1 MKEKVEKKIIYISSM
16 GGHLKE
22 LLALK
27 KSMKKFK
34 SYIITE
40 KTEAT
45 SFLKDLEK
53 RKIEENIEKNNE
65 ENNENEDFFE
75 KVYYLPYG
83 TKKNIIKYFFVF
95 IAMIIKSIY
104 FLIKIRPKA
113 IVTTGTHTAV
123 PICYIGKLFGCK
135 IVYIETFANITTKTL
150 AGKILYPITD
160 KFIVQ
165 WESMKKLY
173 PKADYYGGIF

>member
-1 MKEKVEKKIIYISSM
+1 MEKKIIYISSM

-27 KSMKKFK
+27 KSMKHFK
-34 SYIITE
+34 SYIVTE
-40 KTEAT
+40 KTDAT
-45 SFLKDLEK
+45 SFLKDLQK
-53 RKIEENIEKNNE
+53 TKNNKST
-65 ENNENEDFFE
+65 NNCSNDNDIFFE
-75 KVYYLPYG
+75 EVYYLPYG
-83 TKKNIIKYFFVF
+83 TKKNIFKYIIIFLM
-95 IAMIIKSIY
+95 MIFKSIY
-104 FLIKIRPKA
+104 ILLNIRPKA

-123 PICYIGKLFGCK
+123 PICYIGKIFGVK

-150 AGKILYPITD
+150 AGKIIYPIAD

-173 PKADYYGGIF
+173 PKSEYFGGVF

>member
-1 MKEKVEKKIIYISSM
+1 MEKKIIYISSM

-27 KSMKKFK
+27 KSMKHFK
-34 SYIITE
+34 SYIVTE
-40 KTEAT
+40 KTDAT
-45 SFLKDLEK
+45 SFLKDLQK
-53 RKIEENIEKNNE
+53 TKNNKST
-65 ENNENEDFFE
+65 NNCNNDNDIFFE
-75 KVYYLPYG
+75 EVYYLPYG
-83 TKKNIIKYFFVF
+83 TKKNIFRYFIIFLM
-95 IAMIIKSIY
+95 MIFKSIY
-104 FLIKIRPKA
+104 ILLKIRPKA

-123 PICYIGKLFGCK
+123 PICYIGKIFGVK

-150 AGKILYPITD
+150 AGKIIYPIAD

-173 PKADYYGGIF
+173 PKSEYFGGVF

>member
-1 MKEKVEKKIIYISSM
+1 MEKKIIYISSM

-27 KSMKKFK
+27 KAMKHFK
-34 SYIITE
+34 SYIVTE
-40 KTEAT
+40 KTDAT
-45 SFLKDLEK
+45 SFLKDLQK
-53 RKIEENIEKNNE
+53 TKNNKST
-65 ENNENEDFFE
+65 NNCNNDNDIFFE
-75 KVYYLPYG
+75 EVYYLPYG
-83 TKKNIIKYFFVF
+83 TKKNIFKYFIIFLM
-95 IAMIIKSIY
+95 MIFKSIY
-104 FLIKIRPKA
+104 ILLKIRPKA

-123 PICYIGKLFGCK
+123 PICYIGKIFGVK

-150 AGKILYPITD
+150 AGKIIYPIAD

-173 PKADYYGGIF
+173 PKSEYFGGVF

>member
-1 MKEKVEKKIIYISSM
+1 MEEKQDKKVIYISSM

-34 SYIITE
+34 SYIVTE

-45 SFLKDLEK
+45 SFLKELEK
-53 RKIEENIEKNNE
+53 GKSK
-65 ENNENEDFFE
+65 ENNKNDENEVFFE

-83 TKKNIIKYFFVF
+83 TKKNIIKYLF
-95 IAMIIKSIY
+95 IFIVMIIKSMY
-104 FLIKIRPKA
+104 LVIKIRPKA

-135 IVYIETFANITTKTL
+135 IIYIETFANINSQTL
-150 AGKILYPITD
+150 AGKIVYPIAD
-160 KFIVQ
+160 KFIIQ
-165 WESMKKLY
+165 WETMKELY

>member
-1 MKEKVEKKIIYISSM
+1 MKEKEEKRIIYISSM

-27 KSMKKFK
+27 KSMKQFK

-40 KTEAT
+40 KTDAT

-53 RKIEENIEKNNE
+53 GKNKESEN
-65 ENNENEDFFE
+65 FFE

-83 TKKNIIKYFFVF
+83 TKKNIFKYLFIF

-150 AGKILYPITD
+150 AGRILYPIAD

-165 WESMKKLY
+165 WDSMKKLY
-173 PKADYYGGIF
+173 PKAEYYGGIF

>member
-1 MKEKVEKKIIYISSM
+1 MEKKIIYISSM

-27 KSMKKFK
+27 KSMKHFK
-34 SYIITE
+34 SYIVTE
-40 KTEAT
+40 KTDAT
-45 SFLKDLEK
+45 SFLKDLQ
-53 RKIEENIEKNNE
+53 KIENNKSA
-65 ENNENEDFFE
+65 NNCNNDNDIFFE
-75 KVYYLPYG
+75 EVYYLPYG
-83 TKKNIIKYFFVF
+83 TKKNIFKYFIIFLM
-95 IAMIIKSIY
+95 MIFKSIY
-104 FLIKIRPKA
+104 ILLKIRPKA

-123 PICYIGKLFGCK
+123 PICYIGKIFGVK

-150 AGKILYPITD
+150 AGKIIYPIAD

-173 PKADYYGGIF
+173 PKSEYFGGVF

>member
-1 MKEKVEKKIIYISSM
+1 MEKKIIYISSM

-27 KSMKKFK
+27 KSMKHFK
-34 SYIITE
+34 SYIVTE
-40 KTEAT
+40 KTDAT
-45 SFLKDLEK
+45 SFLKDLQK
-53 RKIEENIEKNNE
+53 TKIDKSTNNC
-65 ENNENEDFFE
+65 NNDNDIFFE
-75 KVYYLPYG
+75 EVYYLPYG
-83 TKKNIIKYFFVF
+83 TKKNIFKYIF
-95 IAMIIKSIY
+95 IFLMMIFKSIY
-104 FLIKIRPKA
+104 ILLKIRPKA

-123 PICYIGKLFGCK
+123 PMCYIGKIFGVK

-150 AGKILYPITD
+150 AGKIIYPIAD

-173 PKADYYGGIF
+173 PKSEYFGGVF

>member
-1 MKEKVEKKIIYISSM
+1 M

-27 KSMKKFK
+27 KSMKHFK
-34 SYIITE
+34 SYIVTE
-40 KTEAT
+40 KTDAT
-45 SFLKDLEK
+45 SFLKDLQK
-53 RKIEENIEKNNE
+53 TKNNKST
-65 ENNENEDFFE
+65 NNCNNDNDIFFE
-75 KVYYLPYG
+75 EVYYLPYG
-83 TKKNIIKYFFVF
+83 TKKNIFKYIIIFLM
-95 IAMIIKSIY
+95 MIFKSIY
-104 FLIKIRPKA
+104 ILLNIRPKA

-123 PICYIGKLFGCK
+123 PICYIGKIFGVK

-150 AGKILYPITD
+150 AGKIIYPIAD

-173 PKADYYGGIF
+173 PKSEYFGGVF

>member
-1 MKEKVEKKIIYISSM
+1 MEKKIIYISSM

-27 KSMKKFK
+27 KSMKHFK
-34 SYIITE
+34 SYIVTE
-40 KTEAT
+40 KTDAT
-45 SFLKDLEK
+45 SFLKDLQK
-53 RKIEENIEKNNE
+53 TKNNKST
-65 ENNENEDFFE
+65 NNCNNDNDIFFE
-75 KVYYLPYG
+75 EVYYLPYG
-83 TKKNIIKYFFVF
+83 TKKYIIIFLM
-95 IAMIIKSIY
+95 MIFKSIY
-104 FLIKIRPKA
+104 ILLKIRPKA

-123 PICYIGKLFGCK
+123 PICYIGKIFGVK

-150 AGKILYPITD
+150 AGKIIYPIAD

-173 PKADYYGGIF
+173 PKSEYFGGVF